1 MQITISWLRANFQ
14 TFNRRYFDGGLPEPR
29 YHIGRSRT
37 RLGSLSFKRKRTW
50 RKVVNYDYTLGM
62 SNYYDQNE
70 HQFQSVLL
78 HEMIHYS
85 IAYTGIRDSSP
96 HGIVFRGIMDRLNR
110 DGWDIHVS
118 SSTRNL
124 GKSALPAH
132 TSENPNK
139 QQHLVLAI
147 EMHDGH
153 HFLSAVNPRFARELN
168 NRLRSIN
175 EVSHFCWFVTE
186 DPWFDNMP
194 RVRSLR
200 GRRVDLATYQ
210 EKTQTMTPFSL

>member
-1 MQITISWLRANFQ
+1 MQITLPWLRANFL
-14 TFNRRYFDGGLPEPR
+14 TFNRRYFDDGLPEPR

-37 RLGSLSFKRKRTW
+37 RLGALSFKRKRTW
-50 RKVVNYDYTLGM
+50 RKVVNYDYSLSM
-62 SNYYDQNE
+62 SNYYDQSE

-85 IAYTGIRDSSP
+85 IAYTGIRDTSP
-96 HGIVFRGIMDRLNR
+96 HGVVFRGIMDRLNR

-118 SSTRNL
+118 TSTREL
-124 GKSALPAH
+124 GKASTINTAS
-132 TSENPNK
+132 TVRNK

-147 EMHDGH
+147 EMRDGH

-168 NRLRSIN
+168 NRLNSIS
-175 EVSHFCWFVTE
+175 EVSHYSWFITE
-186 DPWFDNMP
+186 DSWFDNMP

-200 GRRVDLATYQ
+200 GRRVDTPTFQ
-210 EKTQTMTPFSL
+210 EKTHTMTPFTF